1 MVTHSP
7 QPSPFGVT
15 TRTSSSSRTSC
26 VPNDVRNG
34 ATNGICT
41 RRSSTPL
48 GFMTASPRDHVPSG
62 TIESDDPGFLRHQA
76 SQHLPK
82 RDAPRL
88 APARVRAPEC
98 LDVRRHTD
106 QDDRHVGHCGP
117 RAPVRCDGQG
127 GSRTVLPQRGDVD
140 AGGLTARGGGGRR
153 AWQVPT
159 DHQPVGVTGAV
170 DAVAHRPVE
179 VGEVARRT
187 GAELGQVEM
196 RVPPDQG
203 IERPGDQRDVLAQ
216 RPGALVQFEGEPDAP
231 AEASRRDPAM

>member
-1 MVTHSP
+1 M
-7 QPSPFGVT
+7 
-15 TRTSSSSRTSC
+15 
-26 VPNDVRNG
+26 
-34 ATNGICT
+34 
-41 RRSSTPL
+41 
-48 GFMTASPRDHVPSG
+48 
-62 TIESDDPGFLRHQA
+62 
-76 SQHLPK
+76 
-82 RDAPRL
+82 
-88 APARVRAPEC
+88 
-98 LDVRRHTD
+98 
-106 QDDRHVGHCGP
+106 
-117 RAPVRCDGQG
+117 
-127 GSRTVLPQRGDVD
+127 LPQRGDVD

-231 AEASRRDPAM
+231 AEASRRDPGDVTVQARLGRAAEEAEAGSQKLVPFIRPRDIVPRRGHRPQQLGRHRLGTGARLPDRGEEPADLGQVGHLGQVPDFHT